1 MTKGKALFVEGEIP
15 KIQRICYFLSETSAT
30 SLRKTLYTLNI
41 LGAFVVVFSIPF
53 VDYLNNYVYL
63 CKIIHKN

>member
-30 SLRKTLYTLNI
+30 SHYEKL
-41 LGAFVVVFSIPF
+41 SI
-53 VDYLNNYVYL
+53 
-63 CKIIHKN
+63 H